1 MNFNI
6 IYDIR
11 NLDSKYSVKK
21 ILKKYF
27 NKRYSESFIELLL
40 KMITFNENERFDF
53 MELEDY
59 LKKNFK
65 NDILV

>member
-53 MELEDY
+53 MELEDF